1 MTERRVVVTG
11 LGVIGPL
18 GIGAERTFDALLDG
32 QCGISRIDAFDPSR
46 FDSQIAGQ
54 VPPFKIRDYVPR
66 SHRKAT
72 KVMARDIELAVI
84 AAYEAVKDAGLK
96 TRCMVER
103 GEADPPV
110 DVESTR
116 FGANIGAGLICADL
130 NELAGALSTAAE
142 DGVFSYKK
150 WGREGLNNLTPLW
163 LLKFLPNMLA
173 CHVTIVHDAH
183 GASNTITCTEASSHL
198 AVGEALRTI
207 ARGAADVC
215 LAGGGESKLNPM
227 GLIRQS
233 LAGRLVT
240 DCNDSPATACRPFD
254 VDRRGTVVSEGA
266 GLLVLEDLERALERK
281 AGIYAELVG
290 FSAANSTH
298 SWRRPDVKGQGLA
311 LAVRKALGEANLK
324 PEQIDLVVSQGCG
337 LREHDLGEARGL
349 AGGLDGHAARVPV
362 MATKWALGTNGAGSG
377 AVDLVMACKAI
388 EHGRVPASVNT
399 DRPDPA
405 CGLKVVTGEPLDTE
419 INNVLTVGYALGGGQ
434 NAALVLRRYQG

>member
-18 GIGAERTFDALLDG
+18 GIGAERTFEALLDG
-32 QCGISRIDAFDPSR
+32 ECGIGRISAFNPSR

-54 VPPFKIRDYVPR
+54 VQPFKIRDYVPR

-103 GEADPPV
+103 GEVDPPV

-173 CHVTIVHDAH
+173 CHVTIVHDAQ
-183 GASNTITCTEASSHL
+183 GASNTITCSEASSHL

-207 ARGAADVC
+207 AHGAADVC

-266 GLLVLEDLERALERK
+266 GLLVLEDLERALGRN
-281 AGIYAELVG
+281 ARIYAELVG

-311 LAVRKALGEANLK
+311 LAIRKALGEANLK

-337 LREHDLGEARGL
+337 LSEHDLCEARGL

-362 MATKWALGTNGAGSG
+362 MATKWALGSNGAGSG
-377 AVDLVMACKAI
+377 AVDLAMACKAI
-388 EHGRVPASVNT
+388 EHGRVSASLNT

-405 CGLKVVTGEPLDTE
+405 CGLRVVVGEPLETE